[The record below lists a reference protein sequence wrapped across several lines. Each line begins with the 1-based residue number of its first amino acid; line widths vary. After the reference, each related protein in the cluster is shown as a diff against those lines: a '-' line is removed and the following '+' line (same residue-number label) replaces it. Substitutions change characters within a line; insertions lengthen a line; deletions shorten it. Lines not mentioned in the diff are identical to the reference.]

1 MDQVEVEE
9 RLSVVAVDDH
19 PFILESI
26 RANLHRHGRY
36 ALVAVAADGVEG
48 LRVLRQLRP
57 ALAVVDINLPGLDGL
72 EVVRRVRAI
81 EPPTRIVVLSGGDP
95 ERDAQLAR
103 WAGAS
108 AYVSKSHPFHLLAA
122 ALDMVQQGYAVFPE
136 AICNAG
142 NDGETTANATRL
154 TPRESRVHQLLSDG
168 YDNLEI
174 ATRLGISPKTVAT
187 FKHRVARKLARP
199 GDATPRLPQA
209 S

>member
-72 EVVRRVRAI
+72 EVVRRVCAI

-108 AYVSKSHPFHLLAA
+108 AYVSKSHPLSPAGGGI
-122 ALDMVQQGYAVFPE
+122 LDMVQQGYAVFPE
-136 AICNAG
+136 ADLQRG
-142 NDGETTANATRL
+142 QRW
-154 TPRESRVHQLLSDG
+154 
-168 YDNLEI
+168 
-174 ATRLGISPKTVAT
+174 
-187 FKHRVARKLARP
+187 
-199 GDATPRLPQA
+199 
-209 S
+209 

>member
-1 MDQVEVEE
+1 MVHVEE
-9 RLSVVAVDDH
+9 EKLLSVVAVDDH

-57 ALAVVDINLPGLDGL
+57 ALAVIDINLPGLDGL

-81 EPPTRIVVLSGGDP
+81 EQPTRIVVLSGGDP

-122 ALDMVQQGYAVFPE
+122 ALDMVQQGYSAFPD
-136 AICNAG
+136 AIGQAEPRGEGAG
-142 NDGETTANATRL
+142 NAVQL
-154 TPRESRVHQLLSDG
+154 TPRESRVSQLLADG

-187 FKHRVARKLARP
+187 FKHRVSRKME
-199 GDATPRLPQA
+199 RLDEASRAPQA
-209 S
+209 G

>member
-1 MDQVEVEE
+1 MDPVDGEKL
-9 RLSVVAVDDH
+9 LSVVAVDDH

-26 RANLHRHGRY
+26 RANLHRHGRFE
-36 ALVAVAADGVEG
+36 LVAVAVDGVEG

-72 EVVRRVRAI
+72 EVVRRVRAV
-81 EPPTRIVVLSGGDP
+81 EQPTRIVVLSGGDP
-95 ERDAQLAR
+95 ERDAPLAR

-122 ALDMVQQGYAVFPE
+122 ALDMVHQGYIAFPDTVGNTSLDDE
-136 AICNAG
+136 AGRRKAKQ
-142 NDGETTANATRL
+142 L
-154 TPRESRVHQLLSDG
+154 TPRESRVFQLLSEG

-187 FKHRVARKLARP
+187 FKHRVSKKLEQLDDV
-199 GDATPRLPQA
+199 GRLPPPG
-209 S
+209 